1 MKRIILGLVASL
13 ATAGV
18 LAQTAPQAGLTPVD
32 PQTQE
37 APATAATP
45 NSSQPTTM
53 PKPVP
58 KRQKPDGVIVWGG
71 IGAIAAVFLAVNGGG
86 GGSDHASSP

>member
-18 LAQTAPQAGLTPVD
+18 LAQTAPQAAPVD